1 MNQGDFWM
9 KNCDLAARN
18 EDDSENRLSIYIYI
32 YDQFNWGPKPGI
44 RPGND
49 RWLIGY
55 LLGCTNLFDGGY
67 GGMSFWDFALNQSV
81 EGTWWIPWFLVQGLV
96 SSLQNF
102 RCFSLPTGFGDFQRG
117 FHDPCSD
124 TPWLPQMSSLGVA
137 RKLAAESDG
146 YSMLIPDFC

>member
-1 MNQGDFWM
+1 MRM
-9 KNCDLAARN
+9 TAR
-18 EDDSENRLSIYIYI
+18 IVYQYI

-49 RWLIGY
+49 RCLIGY
-55 LLGCTNLFDGGY
+55 LLGCINLFDGGY

-137 RKLAAESDG
+137 RKTCSGKRRLFHVNPWF
-146 YSMLIPDFC
+146 LLVFCFKKPRAKSW